1 MIEQTEFG
9 KLVDSTPEEFREHCA
24 DKNLGYVSSLRN
36 YLAGAFQ
43 TLTKMKEDLVEKV
56 KKEKLPE
63 DSEEMKTIRG
73 IYAELMKIEQKSC
86 ICVEILKER
95 QVDSQSQE
103 DPKH

>member
-1 MIEQTEFG
+1 MTENTEFG

-36 YLAGAFQ
+36 HIAGAFQ

-56 KKEKLPE
+56 KKENLPE

-73 IYAELMKIEQKSC
+73 IYVELMKLEQKSC
-86 ICVEILKER
+86 ICVEIIKER
-95 QVDSQSQE
+95 ELKD
-103 DPKH
+103 